1 MYAWRYVECT
11 SAAIQGL
18 KSFTK
23 LYPKH
28 RKEEIQLCISK
39 AVHYIES
46 IQRPDG
52 SWYVFFFIFIIIY
65 YTKILFIFQNSLFI
79 SVFKFRKTF
88 IFH

>member
-52 SWYVFFFIFIIIY
+52 SWYVFFSY
-65 YTKILFIFQNSLFI
+65 L
-79 SVFKFRKTF
+79 
-88 IFH
+88 